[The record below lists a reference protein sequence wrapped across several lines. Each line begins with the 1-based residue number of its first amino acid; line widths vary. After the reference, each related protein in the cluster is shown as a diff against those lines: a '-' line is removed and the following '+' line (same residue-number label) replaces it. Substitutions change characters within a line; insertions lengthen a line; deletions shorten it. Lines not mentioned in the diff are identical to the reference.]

1 MHPPRIAADQK
12 LSGFEEKGK
21 MQIANQS
28 IPSNRCQ
35 LPSDR
40 ANQSIVIGGIEQQ
53 ENIKYY
59 EEYWDVI

>member
-1 MHPPRIAADQK
+1 
-12 LSGFEEKGK
+12 

-40 ANQSIVIGGIEQQ
+40 ANLSIVIGGIQQ
-53 ENIKYY
+53 QKKQSKSGMYILSVNENQVPLPTK
-59 EEYWDVI
+59 